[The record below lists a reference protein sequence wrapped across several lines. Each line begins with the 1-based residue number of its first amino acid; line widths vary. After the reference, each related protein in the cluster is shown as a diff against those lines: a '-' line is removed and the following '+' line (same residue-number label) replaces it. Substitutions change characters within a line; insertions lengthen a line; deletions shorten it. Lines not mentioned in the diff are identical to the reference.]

1 MPVGNWVAA
10 ALGAVLA
17 IAPVET
23 GAQEPFPFGRELI
36 MDADPIRGSRRVPNM
51 EIDARGAVDM
61 EMWCNRMRAQFIVA
75 GDTLTVLTGPSTE
88 RACSPAQQKADADLM
103 AALQQVTGWR
113 REGTSLTL
121 TGGQPLRFRVPTN

>member
-1 MPVGNWVAA
+1 MSTGTWLVMALCVAFAPVG
-10 ALGAVLA
+10 AV
-17 IAPVET
+17 
-23 GAQEPFPFGRELI
+23 AQEPFPFGRELI

-61 EMWCNRMRAQFIVA
+61 EMWCNRLRAQVVVA
-75 GDTLTVLTGPSTE
+75 GDTLTVLTGPTTE

-113 REGTSLTL
+113 REGPSLTL
-121 TGGQPLRFRVPTN
+121 TGAQTLRFRVPTN